1 MRMKNSLIKKENVV
15 CLPGQMMAVDVRKD
29 MLNIPAVMD
38 SLTYAEKMVFF
49 ASTKESIS
57 ELDEKELCDKISN
70 LAKFVA
76 KDAGIRQVEP
86 YDVTRFL
93 DVLRR
98 YYNTL
103 SISQIKI
110 AFEMA
115 MAGELNEYLP
125 RDKDGNPDNNH
136 YQSFSVEYVTKVLNA
151 FRKKNHEV
159 EIKAYDMIPKL
170 QEPKEDQKKYFLKFL
185 KDQAKLI
192 YLSYKYTGKLGSITG
207 ENIIY
212 QELERLDLAV
222 PVRITEDDREKAMH
236 KLLRKAQNGLIKP
249 FVAECIRRVGTKH
262 ETVNDSAYFIARY
275 RAICESLDIIIKE
288 EIQLIELIR
297 E

>member
-1 MRMKNSLIKKENVV
+1 MRTSLIKKENVV

-29 MLNIPAVMD
+29 MLNMPVVMD

-57 ELDEKELCDKISN
+57 EMEENELCEKVSN

-86 YDVTRFL
+86 YDVARFL
-93 DVLRR
+93 DILRR

-103 SISQIKI
+103 STAQVKL

-115 MAGELNEYLP
+115 MAGELDEYLP
-125 RDKDGNPDNNH
+125 RDKDGKPDNNH

-151 FRKKNHEV
+151 FKKKNREV
-159 EIKAYDMIPKL
+159 EIKAYDMMPKY
-170 QEPKEDQKKYFLKFL
+170 QEPKDEQKEYFIKFS
-185 KDQAKLI
+185 KDQAI
-192 YLSYKYTGKLGSITG
+192 YNYLCYKYTGKLASVNG

-212 QELERLDLAV
+212 RELERLDLAV
-222 PVRITEDDREKAMH
+222 PVRITEEDRKKAMH
-236 KLLRKAQNGLIKP
+236 RLLRKAQSGFIKP
-249 FVAECIRRVGTKH
+249 FEAECIRWEGTKH
-262 ETVNDSAYFIARY
+262 DRVNDSAYFIARY

-288 EIQLIELIR
+288 EIQLIELIK
-297 E
+297 

>member
-1 MRMKNSLIKKENVV
+1 MRTKNSLIKKENVV

-29 MLNIPAVMD
+29 MLNMPVVMD

-49 ASTKESIS
+49 ASTKLSIS
-57 ELDEKELCDKISN
+57 ELEEKELCEKVSN

-86 YDVTRFL
+86 YDVARFL
-93 DVLRR
+93 DILRR

-103 SISQIKI
+103 SIAQIKL

-115 MAGELNEYLP
+115 MAGELDEYLP

-151 FRKKNHEV
+151 FKKKNREV
-159 EIKAYDMIPKL
+159 EIKAYDMMPKH
-170 QEPKEDQKKYFLKFL
+170 QEPKEEQKEYFMQFSKN
-185 KDQAKLI
+185 QAI
-192 YLSYKYTGKLGSITG
+192 YTYLQYKYTGKLDSLIG
-207 ENIIY
+207 ENVIY
-212 QELERLDLAV
+212 QELERLDLAI
-222 PVRITEDDREKAMH
+222 PVRITEKDRKAAMH
-236 KLLRKAQNGLIKP
+236 KLLRKAQSGLIKP
-249 FVAECIRRVGTKH
+249 FVAECIRRSGTKH
-262 ETVNDSAYFIARY
+262 DTVNDSAYFIARY

-288 EIQLIELIR
+288 EIQLIELIK
-297 E
+297 